1 MNIANLEYEDTIE
14 RGSLKLI
21 QITINNYERSILTM
35 KTDFDKGLAKI
46 NYFHSN
52 HREALIREIEKYD
65 ECLHKLL
72 VIRPQNKNERDNID
86 VKE

>member
-1 MNIANLEYEDTIE
+1 
-14 RGSLKLI
+14 
-21 QITINNYERSILTM
+21 M

-65 ECLHKLL
+65 ERLHKLL